1 MNSPFVLSTNVCV
14 SQNMLGSET
23 LLFVLPVMCCS
34 WKSRGSLIESKPET
48 EISLKGWSLIGLGT
62 CVE

>member
-1 MNSPFVLSTNVCV
+1 VCV

-34 WKSRGSLIESKPET
+34 WKSRGSLIEAKPET
-48 EISLKGWSLIGLGT
+48 VISLKGWSLIGLGT